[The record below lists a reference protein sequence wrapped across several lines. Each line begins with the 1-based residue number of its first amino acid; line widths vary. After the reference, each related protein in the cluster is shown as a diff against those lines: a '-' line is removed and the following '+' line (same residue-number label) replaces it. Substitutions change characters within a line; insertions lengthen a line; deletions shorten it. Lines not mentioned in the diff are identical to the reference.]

1 MITGLPFIYHYSLWD
16 RLLQKRGSIV
26 EIEEDGKIV
35 GYTIDDDFFMQGG
48 SLNPNKFLGMSNI
61 SNDEFGNNPSDWV
74 APSATLDLQKGKLSF
89 LFPWDYADGNG
100 YEQVSVVYT
109 LRP

>member
-1 MITGLPFIYHYSLWD
+1 
-16 RLLQKRGSIV
+16 
-26 EIEEDGKIV
+26 
-35 GYTIDDDFFMQGG
+35 
-48 SLNPNKFLGMSNI
+48 MSNI

-109 LRP
+109 LHP